1 MAEVL
6 DCVDKAELE
15 DLCNEIINNP
25 IPCEE
30 GLQYDKTDSL
40 FIAES

>member
-1 MAEVL
+1 ML
-6 DCVDKAELE
+6 IKPELE

-30 GLQYDKTDSL
+30 GLQYDKKTDSL